1 MRKRIVEVL
10 VPVALDHTYSYGVPD
25 GLELEPGDLVGVPL
39 GASDTLGVVWTKDPA
54 FDPRLDNR
62 LKLELVRHAV
72 RIGVVEGN
80 RDQHLD
86 DALTHA
92 DLCHGAS

>member
-39 GASDTLGVVWTKDPA
+39 GASDTLGVVWR
-54 FDPRLDNR
+54 PRTR
-62 LKLELVRHAV
+62 PS
-72 RIGVVEGN
+72 I
-80 RDQHLD
+80 
-86 DALTHA
+86 
-92 DLCHGAS
+92 HGSTTG